1 METRLEAEETRR
13 RSGYDTIIVIV
24 ISMIIIVIIIIIY
37 IIIIT
42 IIIIAVHQIDLTLPM
57 VDFLRVVT
65 SAEVVEQLQGNTL
78 EIFSGS
84 STRCG

>member
-24 ISMIIIVIIIIIY
+24 IIMIIIVIIIIY

-42 IIIIAVHQIDLTLPM
+42 IIIIAVHQIDHTLPM

-78 EIFSGS
+78 EIFRGS
-84 STRCG
+84 STRCT